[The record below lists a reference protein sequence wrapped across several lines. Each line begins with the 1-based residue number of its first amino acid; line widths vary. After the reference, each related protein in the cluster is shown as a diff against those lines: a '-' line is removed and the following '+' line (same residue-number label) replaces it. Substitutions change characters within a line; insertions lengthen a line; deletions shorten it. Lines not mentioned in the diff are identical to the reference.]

1 MAILITGATGLV
13 GTALVKKLIENGKTI
28 HFLTTQKAKCINQPK
43 HKGFYWNITTKE
55 IDNQC
60 FEGVT
65 TIVHLAGATIAKRWT
80 KTYKTE
86 IINSR
91 VESAKL
97 IFEALKAQ
105 KHTVTHFISASGV
118 GIYPSDFLKNYTEEE
133 TQQNP
138 EFLGHV
144 VQQWEQAA
152 DAFEELNI
160 AVTKLRFGLVLSD
173 KGGVLPTL
181 IKPIKMYAGAV
192 LGNGK
197 QWQSWIALPDLVKMI
212 HFIQTKKLLGVYN
225 AVSPEAITH
234 KNFTYTMAK
243 HFKKP
248 IWLPN
253 VPKFIL
259 KIVLGEMHQLLF
271 DSQKVSAQKIINE
284 GFVFDYQ
291 SIEKVVKE
299 LK

>member
-13 GTALVKKLIENGKTI
+13 GTALVKKLIENGETI
-28 HFLTTQKAKCINQPK
+28 HFLTTQKSKCKNKPNY
-43 HKGFYWNITTKE
+43 KGFYWNITTKE

-91 VESAKL
+91 IESAKL
-97 IFEALKAQ
+97 IFEALKTQ

-152 DAFEELNI
+152 DAFQKLNI
-160 AVTKLRFGLVLSD
+160 VVTKLRFGLVLSA

-197 QWQSWIALPDLVKMI
+197 QWQSWIALPDLAKMI

-234 KNFTYTMAK
+234 KNFTYTIAK